1 MSNVRVALVG
11 AGGMANSVHYPSL
24 ETFDDVEMVG
34 LCDLVEDKLHQTADR
49 FGIKKR
55 FSDYRKMIEDTAPD
69 AVYVLM
75 PPHHLFDIAIDVLK
89 RKLHLFIEKPPGVT
103 REQTRQMAL
112 AAEAAG
118 VIAMVGFN
126 RRYIPLLAKCKE
138 MVRERGE
145 MLHCVATF
153 YKHHFARPY
162 YQGAVDILTCDCIH
176 AVDALRWMADSE
188 PIDVAGDARALCN
201 ETYDNAFN
209 ALVRFEN
216 DCSGVLLGNWCVG
229 KRVHTF
235 EMHAKGIS
243 AFVDCNT
250 SAVVYSDNKEEGTVL
265 SATEVAGSEENRVF
279 YGFEAENRAFIDAV
293 KSGVPPSSSME
304 DAVRT
309 MELVEEIYA
318 TSL

>member
-1 MSNVRVALVG
+1 MDKIRVALVG
-11 AGGMANSVHYPSL
+11 AGGMANNVHYPSL
-24 ETFDDVEMVG
+24 KAFDDVEMVG
-34 LCDLVEDKLHQTADR
+34 LCDLVEEKLNKTADR
-49 FGIKKR
+49 FGIEKR
-55 FSDYRKMIEDTAPD
+55 FTDYHKMIEDTTPD

-75 PPHHLFDIAIDVLK
+75 PPHHLFNLAINVLQ
-89 RKLHLFIEKPPGVT
+89 RKLHLFIEKPPGIT

-126 RRYIPLLAKCKE
+126 RRYIPLLVKCKE
-138 MVRERGE
+138 IVLERGE

-153 YKHHFARPY
+153 YKHHFGGPY
-162 YQGAVDILTCDCIH
+162 YQGAVDILTSDCIH
-176 AVDALRWMADSE
+176 AVDTLRWMADSE
-188 PIDVAGDARALCN
+188 PIDVAGDVRALCN

-209 ALVRFEN
+209 ALVRFGN

-243 AFVDCNT
+243 AFVDCDST
-250 SAVVYSDNKEEGTVL
+250 ATVYSDNSEQGITL
-265 SATEVAGSEENRVF
+265 SAREVAGSEENRVY
-279 YGFEAENRAFIDAV
+279 YGFEGENRAFIDAI
-293 KSGVPPSSSME
+293 KSGTPPSSSME
-304 DAVRT
+304 DAVKT